1 MPLCSSFARL
11 YCETDESTM
20 LLNFAICNQ
29 NNTEQLEEAVGK
41 LGLFLNR
48 PELCIVCIACQHALY
63 ASAEAVSL

>member
-1 MPLCSSFARL
+1 
-11 YCETDESTM
+11 M

-48 PELCIVCIACQHALY
+48 PELCIVCIACQYALY